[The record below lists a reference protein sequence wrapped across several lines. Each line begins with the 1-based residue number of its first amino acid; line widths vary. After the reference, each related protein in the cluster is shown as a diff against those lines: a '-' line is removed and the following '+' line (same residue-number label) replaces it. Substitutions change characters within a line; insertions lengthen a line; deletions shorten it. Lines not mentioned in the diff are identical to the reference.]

1 MRISP
6 GARRRNA
13 GQGRCL
19 AMWCDRHGRGVVRG
33 GSRASKQASRNV
45 FRWKGAGKWE
55 LQQQRRTWWR
65 ITGRPETQQQPGGR
79 QASKRRRAP
88 KESGGAGA
96 IRYFLTKATSNGTP
110 ELDQEMPDENQA
122 LVAALKQDR
131 SFVTVKEWRAKVDIK
146 KGEPVIGKDPVLR
159 E

>member
-1 MRISP
+1 MERS
-6 GARRRNA
+6 
-13 GQGRCL
+13 
-19 AMWCDRHGRGVVRG
+19 
-33 GSRASKQASRNV
+33 
-45 FRWKGAGKWE
+45 GK
-55 LQQQRRTWWR
+55 LGTTATQDVAADHRK
-65 ITGRPETQQQPGGR
+65 PETQQQPGGR
-79 QASKRRRAP
+79 QASKRRRTA

-96 IRYFLTKATSNGTP
+96 VRYFLTKATSNGTP

-122 LVAALKQDR
+122 RIAALKQDR